1 MKKTFFTLAVVV
13 FCAGG
18 AVAQGI
24 SGGIK
29 LGANFAN
36 QKMDYEGFDF
46 SPKSRTSLHGG
57 LFLTIMMSETFGV
70 QPELL
75 YNSVGSKI
83 DFMGT
88 EGISRLNYLSVPVML
103 RYNPVP
109 IFNIHVGP
117 QFGFLLSAEDESD
130 GQSEDVKEDYKQ
142 LDLGAGIGAGVD
154 LPMGLGISAR
164 YVMGLSN
171 IADIEDA
178 EGIKVTNS
186 TIQLSVSYKLF
197 GK

>member
-1 MKKTFFTLAVVV
+1 MKKTFFTLTIIA

-18 AVAQGI
+18 ALAQGI

-36 QKMDYEGFDF
+36 QKMDFDGFDF

-57 LFLTIMMSETFGV
+57 FFLTIMMSETFGV

-75 YNSVGSKI
+75 YNSVGSKLE
-83 DFMGT
+83 FMG
-88 EGISRLNYLSVPVML
+88 EDGIAKLNYLSVPLML

-109 IFNIHVGP
+109 IFNIQVGP
-117 QFGFLLSAEDESD
+117 QFGFLLSAEDEYD
-130 GQSEDVKEDYKQ
+130 GQSEDSKGDYKQ
-142 LDLGAGIGAGVD
+142 LDMGVGIGAGVD
-154 LPMGLGISAR
+154 LPMGIGLSAR

-171 IADIEDA
+171 IADAQDTQDM
-178 EGIKVTNS
+178 KVTN
-186 TIQLSVSYKLF
+186 TTVQLSLTYKLF

>member
-1 MKKTFFTLAVVV
+1 MKKTFFTLTIIA

-18 AVAQGI
+18 ALAQGI

-36 QKMDYEGFDF
+36 QKMDFEGFDF

-57 LFLTIMMSETFGV
+57 FFLTIMMSETFGI

-83 DFMGT
+83 EFMG
-88 EGISRLNYLSVPVML
+88 ENGISRLNYLSVPLML

-109 IFNIHVGP
+109 VFNIQVGP
-117 QFGFLLSAEDESD
+117 QFGFLLSAEDEYD

-142 LDLGAGIGAGVD
+142 LDLGVGIGAGVD
-154 LPMGLGISAR
+154 LPMGIGLSAR

-178 EGIKVTNS
+178 EDLKVTN
-186 TIQLSVSYKLF
+186 TTVQLSLTYKLF